1 VAERISSS
9 DDYIHRMVEPTHNV
23 PYNISVLSYYPGV
36 DPLPTRINIG
46 KGHLACVT
54 YAGGRA
60 YPRRRE
66 RYSDNKNIKD
76 EINIRSYYR
85 ALDKPEL
92 SSEPGKKEPEVETV
106 ESAS

>member
-1 VAERISSS
+1 
-9 DDYIHRMVEPTHNV
+9 M
-23 PYNISVLSYYPGV
+23 
-36 DPLPTRINIG
+36 LPG

-66 RYSDNKNIKD
+66 RYSDNKSIKD

-85 ALDKPEL
+85 ALDKPDL
-92 SSEPGKKEPEVETV
+92 STEREYIRVTLHT
-106 ESAS
+106 